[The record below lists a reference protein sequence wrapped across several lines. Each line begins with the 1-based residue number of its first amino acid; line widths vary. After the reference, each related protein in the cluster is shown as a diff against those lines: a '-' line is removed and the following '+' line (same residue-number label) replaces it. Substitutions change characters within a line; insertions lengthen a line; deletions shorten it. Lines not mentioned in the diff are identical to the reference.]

1 MTDTRITTVYPRDA
15 APGARYVEPQT
26 IGVAVTTRVPAS
38 PAATQ
43 AAGPELRGGLGQV
56 ILATIAS
63 TVGFWAWMSIAPLQN
78 IYAQQMGL
86 DQGQISIMLAMPVL
100 VGALGRIVVGA
111 MTDRFGGRRM
121 FTLVLLASVPA
132 VLLVA
137 LAGSIGSY
145 PLLLV
150 AGFLLGVAGT
160 IFAVGIPF
168 SSAWFPASQRG
179 LANGIFGMGM
189 IGTAVSAFATPRLAE
204 GIGYLPTHLLIA
216 AVVVVVAIVVWF
228 FLRESPVWQSSH
240 QPLVPKVMGAL
251 RLAVTWQMS
260 FLYAIVFGGFVA
272 FSTYLPKYLLTIYPG
287 EVDAVGA
294 GTRTALFA
302 AAAVVARP
310 IGGVLADR
318 FGPKV
323 ISLISLAG
331 IVATAYVVGQQ
342 PPEGVL
348 TGVVF
353 LLMASAMGLGMGAVF
368 AWVGPSTPP
377 DKVGAV
383 TGVVAAAG
391 GLGGYF
397 PPLVM
402 GATYHADTNSYAL
415 GLWLLVLVGAGALV
429 VAGMLRDARAS
440 KS

>member
-1 MTDTRITTVYPRDA
+1 MS
-15 APGARYVEPQT
+15 APKTSVRET
-26 IGVAVTTRVPAS
+26 S
-38 PAATQ
+38 PD
-43 AAGPELRGGLGQV
+43 LRGGLGQV
-56 ILATIAS
+56 LLATVAS
-63 TVGFWAWMSIAPLQN
+63 TVGFWAWMCIAPLQN

-86 DQGQISIMLAMPVL
+86 DQGQISIMLATPVL

-111 MTDRFGGRRM
+111 LTDRFGGRRM
-121 FTLVLLASVPA
+121 FTGVLLASVPA

-137 LAGSIGSY
+137 VAGLIGSY
-145 PLLLV
+145 ALLVV

-160 IFAVGIPF
+160 IFAVGVPF
-168 SSAWFPASQRG
+168 SSAWFPASRRG
-179 LANGIFGMGM
+179 FATGIFGMGM

-216 AVVVVVAIVVWF
+216 GVMVAVAVVVWF
-228 FLRESPVWQSSH
+228 FLRESPAWQPSR
-240 QPLVPKVMGAL
+240 QPLVPKVIGAL
-251 RLAVTWQMS
+251 KLAVTWEMS

-272 FSTYLPKYLLTIYPG
+272 FSTYLPKYLLTIYPD

-302 AAAVVARP
+302 AAAVIARP

-318 FGPKV
+318 FGPKIV
-323 ISLISLAG
+323 SLISLAG

-348 TGVVF
+348 TGAVF

-402 GATYHADTNSYAL
+402 GATYHAESNSYAL
-415 GLWLLVLVGAGALV
+415 GLWFLVLVGAGALV
-429 VAGMLRDARAS
+429 VAGMLRDARPA
-440 KS
+440 KRA

>member
-1 MTDTRITTVYPRDA
+1 MSQSVAIETAVES
-15 APGARYVEPQT
+15 APD
-26 IGVAVTTRVPAS
+26 
-38 PAATQ
+38 
-43 AAGPELRGGLGQV
+43 LRGGLAQV

-63 TVGFWAWMSIAPLQN
+63 TAGFWAWMSIAPLQN
-78 IYAQQMGL
+78 IYAEQMGL
-86 DQGQISIMLAMPVL
+86 DQVQVSLMLATPVL

-111 MTDRFGGRRM
+111 LTDRFGGRRM

-137 LAGSIGSY
+137 LAGAVGNYWLLIG
-145 PLLLV
+145 

-168 SSAWFPASQRG
+168 SSAWFPASRRG
-179 LANGIFGMGM
+179 FATGVFGMGM
-189 IGTAVSAFATPRLAE
+189 IGTAVSAFVTPRLAQSIGFLATYLVIA
-204 GIGYLPTHLLIA
+204 GIL
-216 AVVVVVAIVVWF
+216 VVVAIVVWL
-228 FLRESPVWQSSH
+228 FLRESPAWKPSH
-240 QPLVPKVMGAL
+240 ERLIPKVTGAL
-251 RLAVTWQMS
+251 KLAITWQMS

-272 FSTYLPKYLLTIYPG
+272 FSTYLPKYLLTIYPDD
-287 EVDAVGA
+287 VDAVGA

-302 AAAVVARP
+302 AAAVIARP
-310 IGGVLADR
+310 VGGVLADR

-368 AWVGPSTPP
+368 TWVGPSTPP

-402 GATYHADTNSYAL
+402 GATYSAETNSYVL
-415 GLWLLVLVGAGALV
+415 GLWLLVLVGAGAMV
-429 VAGMLRDARAS
+429 VAGMLRDARAAKATPS
-440 KS
+440 

>member
-1 MTDTRITTVYPRDA
+1 M
-15 APGARYVEPQT
+15 
-26 IGVAVTTRVPAS
+26 
-38 PAATQ
+38 
-43 AAGPELRGGLGQV
+43 
-56 ILATIAS
+56 
-63 TVGFWAWMSIAPLQN
+63 GFWAWMSIAPLQN
-78 IYAQQMGL
+78 IYAERMGL
-86 DQGQISIMLAMPVL
+86 DQGQISIMLATPVL

-121 FTLVLLASVPA
+121 FTLVLLSSVPA

-137 LAGSIGSY
+137 LAGSINSY
-145 PLLLV
+145 PLLV
-150 AGFLLGVAGT
+150 AAGFVLGVAGT

-168 SSAWFPASQRG
+168 SGAWFPPARRG
-179 LANGIFGMGM
+179 FATGVFGMGM

-216 AVVVVVAIVVWF
+216 GILAAMAAAVWF
-228 FLRESPVWQSSH
+228 FLRESPVWRPNR
-240 QPLVPKVMGAL
+240 QPLVPKVIGAL
-251 RLAVTWQMS
+251 KLPVTWQMS

-272 FSTYLPKYLLTIYPG
+272 FSTYLPKYLLTIYPA
-287 EVDAVGA
+287 EVDPVGA

-323 ISLISLAG
+323 VSLVSLAG
-331 IVATAYVVGQQ
+331 IVTTAYVVGQQ
-342 PPEGVL
+342 PPEGIV

-353 LLMASAMGLGMGAVF
+353 LLMAAAMGLGMGAVF

-377 DKVGAV
+377 DKVGSV
-383 TGVVAAAG
+383 SGVVAAAG

-402 GATYHADTNSYAL
+402 GATYNAQSNSYAL
-415 GLWLLVLVGAGALV
+415 GLWLLVVVGSGALV
-429 VAGMLRDARAS
+429 VAGMLRDARV

>member
-1 MTDTRITTVYPRDA
+1 MSTKTAGR
-15 APGARYVEPQT
+15 PGT
-26 IGVAVTTRVPAS
+26 
-38 PAATQ
+38 AT
-43 AAGPELRGGLGQV
+43 PPDLRGGLGQV
-56 ILATIAS
+56 ILATLAS
-63 TVGFWAWMSIAPLQN
+63 TTGFWAWMAIAPLQN

-86 DQGQISIMLAMPVL
+86 DQGQISIMLATPVL

-111 MTDRFGGRRM
+111 MTDRWGGRRM
-121 FTLVLLASVPA
+121 FAIVLIAAVPA

-145 PLLLV
+145 VLLVV
-150 AGFLLGVAGT
+150 AGFLLGIAGT

-168 SSAWFPASQRG
+168 SSAWFPASRRG
-179 LANGIFGMGM
+179 LATGIFGMGM

-216 AVVVVVAIVVWF
+216 GIMIAMAIVVAL
-228 FLRESPVWQSSH
+228 FLRESPAWRPSH
-240 QPLVPKVMGAL
+240 EALVPKVVGAL
-251 RLAVTWQMS
+251 KLTITWQMS

-272 FSTYLPKYLLTIYPG
+272 FSTFLPKYLLTIYPDD
-287 EVDAVGA
+287 VDAVGA

-310 IGGVLADR
+310 LGGVLADR
-318 FGPKV
+318 FGPKI
-323 ISLISLAG
+323 ISLVSLAG
-331 IVATAYVVGQQ
+331 IVATAYIVGQQ

-348 TGVVF
+348 TGAVF
-353 LLMASAMGLGMGAVF
+353 LLMAAAMGLGMGAVF

-402 GATYHADTNSYAL
+402 GATYQVESNSYAL
-415 GLWLLVLVGAGALV
+415 GLWLLVLAGAAALV
-429 VAGMLRDARAS
+429 VGGMLRDTRAAVG
-440 KS
+440 KV

>member
-1 MTDTRITTVYPRDA
+1 MTTSASSAATEA
-15 APGARYVEPQT
+15 APD
-26 IGVAVTTRVPAS
+26 
-38 PAATQ
+38 
-43 AAGPELRGGLGQV
+43 LRGGLGQV

-78 IYAQQMGL
+78 IYATDMGL
-86 DQGQISIMLAMPVL
+86 DQGQISIMLATPVL

-111 MTDRFGGRRM
+111 LTDRFGGRRM
-121 FTLVLLASVPA
+121 FTLVLLAAVPA

-137 LAGSIGSY
+137 LAGSIGSFA
-145 PLLLV
+145 LLV
-150 AGFLLGVAGT
+150 GAGFLLGIAGT

-168 SSAWFPASQRG
+168 SSAWFPPRRRG
-179 LANGIFGMGM
+179 LATGIFGMGM

-204 GIGYLPTHLLIA
+204 SIGYLPTHLLIA
-216 AVVVVVAIVVWF
+216 GVMVAAAAVVW
-228 FLRESPVWQSSH
+228 LGMRESPVWQASH
-240 QPLVPKVMGAL
+240 QALIPKVTGAL
-251 RLAVTWQMS
+251 KLLITWEMS

-272 FSTYLPKYLLTIYPG
+272 FSTYLPKYLLTIYAG
-287 EVDAVGA
+287 DVDAVGA

-302 AAAVVARP
+302 AAAVIARP

-323 ISLISLAG
+323 VSLISLAG
-331 IVATAYVVGQQ
+331 IVSAAYIVGQQ

-348 TGVVF
+348 TGAVF

-391 GLGGYF
+391 GLGGFF

-402 GATYHADTNSYAL
+402 GATYHAATNSYAL
-415 GLWLLVLVGAGALV
+415 GLWLLVLVGAAALV
-429 VAGMLRDARAS
+429 VAGMLRDTRG
-440 KS
+440 

>member
-1 MTDTRITTVYPRDA
+1 MTTTAAESDA
-15 APGARYVEPQT
+15 QPD
-26 IGVAVTTRVPAS
+26 
-38 PAATQ
+38 ATD
-43 AAGPELRGGLGQV
+43 LRGGLGQV
-56 ILATIAS
+56 ILATLAS
-63 TVGFWAWMSIAPLQN
+63 TVGFWAWMSIAPLQG
-78 IYAQQMGL
+78 IYATEMGL
-86 DQGQISIMLAMPVL
+86 DQGQISLMLATPVL

-111 MTDRFGGRRM
+111 LTDRFGGRRM
-121 FTLVLLASVPA
+121 FALVLVAAMPA

-137 LAGSIGSY
+137 LAGTVKSF
-145 PLLLV
+145 PLLV
-150 AGFLLGVAGT
+150 GAGFLLGIGGT
-160 IFAVGIPF
+160 IFAVGVPF
-168 SSAWFPASQRG
+168 SSAWFPPHRRG
-179 LANGIFGMGM
+179 FANGVFGMGM
-189 IGTAVSAFATPRLAE
+189 IGTAVSAFATPRLAQA
-204 GIGYLPTHLLIA
+204 IGYLPTHLLIA
-216 AVVVVVAIVVWF
+216 GVMVVMAVVVWIGM
-228 FLRESPVWQSSH
+228 RESPAWRPSR

-251 RLAVTWQMS
+251 RLGVTWQMS

-272 FSTYLPKYLLTIYPG
+272 FSTYLPKYLTTIYPDD
-287 EVDAVGA
+287 VDAVGA

-323 ISLISLAG
+323 VSLISLAG
-331 IVATAYVVGQQ
+331 IVSAAYIVGQQ

-348 TGVVF
+348 TGAVF

-383 TGVVAAAG
+383 SGVVAAAG

-402 GATYHADTNSYAL
+402 GATYHPESNSYSL

-429 VAGMLRDARAS
+429 IGGMLRDARSAAR
-440 KS
+440 